1 MSNWFTRFCMEISIM
16 SRDIKRMMIG
26 SIQEAISGFKD
37 VFVVDVSRVSAL
49 SVNRIRLDLADRG
62 IRLLCV
68 KNAIASR
75 ALMDFGLGCVS
86 QAFSGASAL
95 VFGDGDIV
103 SISKVLMQCTVVD
116 KSFSIRSGIVDG
128 RLLST
133 VDVDILS
140 KTPGRSELL
149 SQLSACMLSPSRE
162 IASVLSSYCSVIVA
176 QIDRFSVAK

>member
-1 MSNWFTRFCMEISIM
+1 MSM
-16 SRDIKRMMIG
+16 DIKRMMIG

-75 ALMDFGLGCVS
+75 ALMDFGFCVS
-86 QAFSGASAL
+86 QAFVGASAL

-116 KSFSIRSGIVDG
+116 KSFAIRSGIVDG

-133 VDVDILS
+133 SDVDILS

-176 QIDRFSVAK
+176 QIDSFSVAK